1 MQKSSVIFGNL
12 LKPIKEKNKTM
23 KKIPLVIL
31 FISIL
36 LISFVKVNAQDK
48 LPSIE
53 VFGTAIIKVVPDKM
67 SWSVNVQVDMDDV
80 KEAKY
85 QHDKSVSEVLN
96 VLEDEGIPSKDI
108 QTSGVRINKRIYP
121 YGNEKKYGVTNNIWF
136 TISNIEKYDLLTE
149 KLTEIDDVY
158 IYNITLESNKV
169 IETREQARTDAL
181 NAAKNKAEKMAETL
195 DMSIGEPLLIQEQPM
210 SYFYPSPFNVVTPT
224 SKHVDYESGSTFSK
238 GTINIE
244 AKVMVTFKLVSK
256 Y

>member
-1 MQKSSVIFGNL
+1 M
-12 LKPIKEKNKTM
+12 KN
-23 KKIPLVIL
+23 IPLVIL
-31 FISIL
+31 FISIH
-36 LISFVKVNAQDK
+36 LISFVKVNAQVEPLSLIELQEQCK
-48 LPSIE
+48 PPVIE

-96 VLEDEGIPSKDI
+96 VLEEEGIPSKDI
-108 QTSGVRINKRIYP
+108 QTNGVRIHKRLNP
-121 YGNEKKYGVTNNIWF
+121 YSNEKKYGVTNNIWF
-136 TISNIEKYDLLTE
+136 TVSDIEKYDRLSE

-158 IYNITLESNKV
+158 INNITLESTKA

-181 NAAKNKAEKMAETL
+181 IAAKDKAEKMAETL
-195 DMSIGEPLLIQEQPM
+195 GISIGEPLLIQEQPT
-210 SYFYPSPFNVVTPT
+210 SYYYPSFSNVMTPT
-224 SKHVDYESGSTFSK
+224 SGQLDYQTGSTFSE

>member
-1 MQKSSVIFGNL
+1 
-12 LKPIKEKNKTM
+12 M

-36 LISFVKVNAQDK
+36 FTTFVKVNAQDK

-67 SWSVNVQVDMDDV
+67 SWSVNVQVDMTDV
-80 KEAKY
+80 NEAKY
-85 QHDKSVSEVLN
+85 QHDKSVSKVLN

-108 QTSGVRINKRIYP
+108 QTSGVRINKRLNP

-136 TISNIEKYDLLTE
+136 TVSDIEKYDRLSE

-158 IYNITLESNKV
+158 INNITLESTKA
-169 IETREQARTDAL
+169 IETREQARNDAL
-181 NAAKNKAEKMAETL
+181 IAAKDKAEKMVETL
-195 DMSIGEPLLIQEQPM
+195 GMSIGEPILIQEQPTSYYSPNFSNVM
-210 SYFYPSPFNVVTPT
+210 SQT
-224 SKHVDYESGSTFSK
+224 SSQLDYQTGSTFSE
-238 GTINIE
+238 GTINIT
-244 AKVMVTFKLVSK
+244 ARVMVTFKIVSK